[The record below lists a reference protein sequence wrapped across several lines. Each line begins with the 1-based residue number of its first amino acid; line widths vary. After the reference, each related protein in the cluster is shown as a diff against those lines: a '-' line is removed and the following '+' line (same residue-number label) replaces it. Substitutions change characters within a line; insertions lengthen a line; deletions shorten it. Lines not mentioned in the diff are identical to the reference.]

1 MRTTSV
7 CGAQLYTY
15 YCKFKNYLEVN
26 HCPKRNHMNP
36 LCLQTDWVNFM
47 QILCLFEIL
56 TQTYMKQPLAGA
68 IWQKFCVKRFGKYV
82 LKKNGLY
89 YKNS

>member
-7 CGAQLYTY
+7 CGAQLYT

-56 TQTYMKQPLAGA
+56 TQTYMKQPLIRGTN
-68 IWQKFCVKRFGKYV
+68 IRNIS
-82 LKKNGLY
+82 KKGGVSTQN
-89 YKNS
+89 NTIF